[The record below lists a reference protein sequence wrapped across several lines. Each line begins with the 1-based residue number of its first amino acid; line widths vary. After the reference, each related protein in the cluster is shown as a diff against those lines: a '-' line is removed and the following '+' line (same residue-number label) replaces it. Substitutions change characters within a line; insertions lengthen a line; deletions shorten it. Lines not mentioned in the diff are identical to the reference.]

1 MSYAVKRNFQ
11 HFFKINLSILGD
23 FARLFNWQ
31 EIDDL
36 LRRDTSSG
44 QDSEPVDDWT

>member
-36 LRRDTSSG
+36 LRRNTSLG
-44 QDSEPVDDWT
+44 QDGESVDDWS

>member
-11 HFFKINLSILGD
+11 HFFEINLSILRN

-44 QDSEPVDDWT
+44 QDGESMHDWT